1 MSNPPMANKSS
12 ASPCCSISLAR
23 DWGTLTG
30 LPYFRLRQF
39 PDPVTGRPTTGV
51 TVRDEKAIFE
61 SKDKRFNPD
70 AALRYTHTIDVFDIG
85 LSYFKG
91 MARTPVLDFGPET
104 YDGVSVVPRYDLISQ
119 AGIDVQ
125 ATIGPW
131 LLKLEGTR
139 RQQRNQWI
147 TQATGGV
154 EYTLYNI
161 FDTGTDLGIVAEY
174 MYDQRRMDAPQ
185 PFNDD
190 VGFGLRWRMTCNR
203 QRCFWAAFTIWKP
216 TAPPYRWK
224 PNLPLD
230 SFVQSPARSAPAGK
244 GRHGRHARTGTER

>member
-1 MSNPPMANKSS
+1 M
-12 ASPCCSISLAR
+12 
-23 DWGTLTG
+23 
-30 LPYFRLRQF
+30 
-39 PDPVTGRPTTGV
+39 GV

-61 SKDKRFNPD
+61 SKHKRFNPD

-91 MARTPVLDFGPET
+91 TARTPVLSFGPET

-139 RQQRNQWI
+139 REQRNQWY

-174 MYDQRRMDAPQ
+174 MYDQRRLDAPQ
-185 PFNDD
+185 LFNDD
-190 VGFGLRWRMTCNR
+190 VGFGLRWTANDV
-203 QRCFWAAFTIWKP
+203 QSTTLLLGGLYDWKP
-216 TAPPYRWK
+216 TALRYRWK
-224 PNLPLD
+224 PNVVWAHRSKPSLKCACRKR
-230 SFVQSPARSAPAGK
+230 PARATHSHK
-244 GRHGRHARTGTER
+244 R